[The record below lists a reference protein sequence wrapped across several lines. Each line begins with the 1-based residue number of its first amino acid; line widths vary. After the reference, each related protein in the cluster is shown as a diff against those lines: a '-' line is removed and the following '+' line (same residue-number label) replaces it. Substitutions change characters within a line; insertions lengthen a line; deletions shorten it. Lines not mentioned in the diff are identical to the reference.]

1 MGCIVNGPGE
11 MADADWGYV
20 GEGNGKVSIY
30 KGRDVVLR
38 HVPESEA
45 PDALLK
51 LIEESTL
58 PR

>member
-1 MGCIVNGPGE
+1 
-11 MADADWGYV
+11 
-20 GEGNGKVSIY
+20 
-30 KGRDVVLR
+30 VVLR

-45 PDALLK
+45 SDALLK